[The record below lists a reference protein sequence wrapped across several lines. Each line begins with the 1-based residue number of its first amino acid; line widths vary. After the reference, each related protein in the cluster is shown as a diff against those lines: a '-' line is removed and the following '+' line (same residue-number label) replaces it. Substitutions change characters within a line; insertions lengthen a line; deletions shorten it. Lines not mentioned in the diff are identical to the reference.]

1 MLVTVLVILSIISN
15 YLEGKQATTDEPVQ
29 TQPKRVRKQSAANGS
44 ETSITGGSDRAKLQA
59 HIKTH
64 LGKISTIYPETET
77 NSDLPPI
84 DLYLIAPTRRRPY
97 YTLITAGMS
106 SLPLHTPPDSSEA
119 QYAELIMCLPAEWSF
134 SPDALQD
141 EANAWPLRWLKAVA
155 QLPHSTKSW
164 LGWGHTLVSSE
175 GLALVAPNTLF
186 SALLLLSPVLPSE
199 DFQELYINE
208 QKTINFWSLI
218 PLYAEEMNYKLDY
231 GLERLVTRFDEQ
243 CISELLDPNRANLCA
258 AP

>member
-1 MLVTVLVILSIISN
+1 MS
-15 YLEGKQATTDEPVQ
+15 DEPVQ
-29 TQPKRVRKQSAANGS
+29 TQTKRVRKSPATNGS
-44 ETSITGGSDRAKLQA
+44 ETSVTGGADQAALQA
-59 HIKTH
+59 HIKAH
-64 LGKISTIYPETET
+64 LGKISTIYPETEKT

-84 DLYLIAPTRRRPY
+84 ALYLIAPTRRRPY

-106 SLPLHTPPDSSEA
+106 SLPLHTPDDSSEA
-119 QYAELIMCLPAEWSF
+119 QYAELLMCLPTEWSF
-134 SPDALQD
+134 SPEALQD
-141 EANAWPLRWLKAVA
+141 EANAWPLHWLKAVA

-164 LGWGHTLVSSE
+164 LGWGHTLAVGE
-175 GLALVAPNTLF
+175 GLSLAAPNTLF

-243 CISELLDPNRANLCA
+243 CISELLDPKRANLCA
-258 AP
+258 AS